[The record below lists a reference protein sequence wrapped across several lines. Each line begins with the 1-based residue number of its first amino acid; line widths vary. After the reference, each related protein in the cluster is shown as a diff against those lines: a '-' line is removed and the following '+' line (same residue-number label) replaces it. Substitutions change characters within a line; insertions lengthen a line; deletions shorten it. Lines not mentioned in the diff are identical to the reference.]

1 MQPSNSIPF
10 SSVILDNRLRQ
21 TYTGIED
28 LASGIET
35 VGLIQ
40 PLVLVPKW
48 RYPETMDVAE
58 PDCYMLVAGGRRY
71 TALAQLGCT
80 TLYHATSSDPAR
92 PGYILK
98 GEHGDELMNLLTEI
112 SENHDREDVPWQ
124 EELPAIVRA
133 WRMIEAQHHKRG
145 EEIGMRAFGAM
156 LGTGYHNLQAS
167 VAIYEAFVKDPARF
181 QAYATVR
188 QAYAA
193 LLKDSAAIAARLHV
207 ANITTNA
214 TLTPKIISVAVQP
227 GPQKLAPIPTAES
240 GAEPSKIIPLSQMFL
255 RTNSLDLMETMPAGY
270 VNHILCDPDFAVA
283 KEKLSVNS
291 ASTDSGVAQDSVAAS
306 LFDLCRFVK
315 LAYRVVDDA
324 GFCVFWIDMNHWNFF
339 AGRDWFQEFPGGLDF
354 GYDDKLQ
361 RVPGRWLHEKGFA
374 EKVGWKVQRW
384 PLTWRKLDHR
394 SNAAPQHNFC
404 KNEEWCLVLRKPGAV
419 LNEAQMSSVF
429 DMESGPTAR
438 RFNHPFAKPI
448 PLWRWILH
456 AIARKGQKIYDPFM
470 GSGSSCCAAI
480 EHGCQP
486 LGSELSE
493 DHHANALF
501 NIQLQYQKTLGP
513 DTIFT

>member
-1 MQPSNSIPF
+1 MNPPNSIPF

-21 TYTGIED
+21 TYSGIDE
-28 LASGIET
+28 LAAGIET

-40 PLVLVPKW
+40 PLVLVPFGDSQWK
-48 RYPETMDVAE
+48 
-58 PDCYMLVAGGRRY
+58 LVAGGRRY
-71 TALAQLGCT
+71 TALTQLGCT
-80 TLYHATSSDPAR
+80 TLYHATSSDPAK
-92 PGYILK
+92 PGFILK
-98 GEHGDELMNLLTEI
+98 GEHEDELMNLLTEI

-167 VAIYEAFVKDPARF
+167 VAIYDAFVKDPARF
-181 QAYATVR
+181 QGYTTVR

-193 LLKDSAAIAARLHV
+193 LLKDSAAVAAKLHV
-207 ANITTNA
+207 AGITTNA
-214 TLTPKIISVAVQP
+214 TLTPNVKVQAGPQPRKEGEAVCPTSTLGNLPKDRTCPEGDSVQP
-227 GPQKLAPIPTAES
+227 PV
-240 GAEPSKIIPLSQMFL
+240 IPLSQMFL
-255 RTNSLDLMETMPAGY
+255 HCNSLDLMETMPAGY
-270 VNHILCDPDFAVA
+270 VNHILCDPDFAVS
-283 KEKLSVNS
+283 KEALSANS
-291 ASTDSGVAQDSVAAS
+291 NSTDAGVAQDSVAES
-306 LFDLCRFVK
+306 LADLYRFIT
-315 LAYRVVDDA
+315 LAFRVVDDS
-324 GFCVFWIDMNHWNFF
+324 GFCVFWMDMDHWEKLRDF
-339 AGRDWFQEFPGGLDF
+339 ASGI
-354 GYDDKLQ
+354 
-361 RVPGRWLHEKGFA
+361 
-374 EKVGWKVQRW
+374 GWRVQRW

-404 KNEEWCLVLRKPGAV
+404 KNQEWAMALRKPGAV

-470 GSGSSCCAAI
+470 GSGSSCCAVI
-480 EHGCQP
+480 EHGCQA

-501 NIQLQYQKTLGP
+501 NIQMQYQKTLGP

>member
-1 MQPSNSIPF
+1 MQTTPISIPF
-10 SSVILDNRLRQ
+10 SSVVLDNRLRQ
-21 TYTGIED
+21 TYTGIDE
-28 LASGIET
+28 LAAGIET

-40 PLVLVPKW
+40 PLVLVPFGTDQWK
-48 RYPETMDVAE
+48 
-58 PDCYMLVAGGRRY
+58 LVAGGRRY
-71 TALAQLGCT
+71 TALSQLGCT
-80 TLYHATSSDPAR
+80 DLYHATSSDPTR
-92 PGYILK
+92 PGFILK
-98 GEHGDELMNLLTEI
+98 GEAGDELMNLLTEI

-167 VAIYEAFVKDPARF
+167 VAIYDAFVREPGRF
-181 QAYATVR
+181 TAFSSVR

-193 LLKDSAAIAARLHV
+193 LLKDSAAVAARLHV
-207 ANITTNA
+207 AGITTNA
-214 TLTPKIISVAVQP
+214 TLTPNVKAP
-227 GPQKLAPIPTAES
+227 AGPQLKAVGPDNGT
-240 GAEPSKIIPLSQMFL
+240 GAEVITYNPSDLPPAPVIPLSQMFL
-255 RTNSLDLMETMPAGY
+255 RTNSLDLMETMPTGY

-283 KEKLSVNS
+283 KEVMAAKNWSPDTTSAGIIQNSVEE
-291 ASTDSGVAQDSVAAS
+291 S
-306 LFDLCRFVK
+306 LADLYRFIT
-315 LAYRVVDDA
+315 LAFRVVDDA
-324 GFCVFWIDMNHWNFF
+324 GFCVFFFDMDHWEKLRDYSTA
-339 AGRDWFQEFPGGLDF
+339 AGWR
-354 GYDDKLQ
+354 
-361 RVPGRWLHEKGFA
+361 
-374 EKVGWKVQRW
+374 VQRW

-394 SNAAPQHNFC
+394 GNAAPQHNFC
-404 KNEEWCLVLRKPGAV
+404 KNQEWAMVLRKPSAV

-429 DMESGPTAR
+429 DIESGPTAR
-438 RFNHPFAKPI
+438 KFSHPFAKPI

-456 AIARKGQKIYDPFM
+456 AIARKGQKVYDPFM
-470 GSGSSCCAAI
+470 GSGSSCCAVI

-513 DTIFT
+513 NTIFT

>member
-1 MQPSNSIPF
+1 MQPPNSIPF

-21 TYTGIED
+21 TYSGIDE
-28 LASGIET
+28 LAAGIET

-40 PLVLVPKW
+40 PLVLVPFGV
-48 RYPETMDVAE
+48 TDDVITGWK
-58 PDCYMLVAGGRRY
+58 LVAGGRRY
-71 TALAQLGCT
+71 TALASLGCT
-80 TLYHATSSDPAR
+80 TLYHATSSDPAK
-92 PGYILK
+92 PGFILK
-98 GEHGDELMNLLTEI
+98 GEAGDELMNLLTEI

-133 WRMIEAQHHKRG
+133 WYMIQAQHHKRG

-167 VAIYEAFVKDPARF
+167 VAIYDAFVKDPARF
-181 QAYATVR
+181 QGYATVR

-193 LLKDSAAIAARLHV
+193 LLKDSAAVAAKLHV
-207 ANITTNA
+207 AGITTNA
-214 TLTPKIISVAVQP
+214 TLTPNVKVQT
-227 GPQKLAPIPTAES
+227 GPQPKPAPIHDGT
-240 GAEPSKIIPLSQMFL
+240 GAEIIIVPDVTAPPVIPLSQMFL
-255 RTNSLDLMETMPAGY
+255 RTNSLDLMETMSAGY
-270 VNHILCDPDFAVA
+270 VNHILCDPDFAVSVEA
-283 KEKLSVNS
+283 LSSNS
-291 ASTDSGVAQDSVAAS
+291 SNAASGVAQDSVADS
-306 LFDLCRFVK
+306 LADLYRFIT
-315 LAYRVVDDA
+315 LAYRVVDDS
-324 GFCVFWIDMNHWNFF
+324 GFCVFWMDMDHWEKLRDYSTA
-339 AGRDWFQEFPGGLDF
+339 AGWR
-354 GYDDKLQ
+354 
-361 RVPGRWLHEKGFA
+361 
-374 EKVGWKVQRW
+374 VQRW

-404 KNEEWCLVLRKPGAV
+404 KNQEWAMVLRKPGAV

-429 DMESGPTAR
+429 DIESGPTAR

-470 GSGSSCCAAI
+470 GSGSSCCAVI
-480 EHGCQP
+480 EHGCQA